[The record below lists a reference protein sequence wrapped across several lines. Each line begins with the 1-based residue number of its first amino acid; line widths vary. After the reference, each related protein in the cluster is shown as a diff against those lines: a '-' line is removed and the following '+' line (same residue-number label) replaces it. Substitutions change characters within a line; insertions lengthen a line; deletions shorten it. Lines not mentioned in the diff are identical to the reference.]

1 MPSQASGGPHCGPR
15 LHPAARKCPR
25 SRRRSLSRP
34 GTSARTV
41 YAATTRPSRS
51 PILSQTEERRRG
63 SRPAEGGRE
72 AARSGLVRVP
82 VLSDNFVSG
91 NVNTLARPVPA
102 RRIVKPALSHSNRT
116 ACTYA
121 LLSNFLEFHFHLH
134 Y

>member
-15 LHPAARKCPR
+15 LHPAARQCPR

-91 NVNTLARPVPA
+91 NVNTLARPVSVESSS
-102 RRIVKPALSHSNRT
+102 RRFPHSNRT